1 MDLTQ
6 RRESRMGRSEML
18 KIALAMGLGL
28 PAAHAAEVELRL
40 QLPPPQLDGGML
52 LMNALK
58 GRRSAR
64 EFSRKPLPL
73 LETR

>member
-40 QLPPPQLDGGML
+40 
-52 LMNALK
+52 
-58 GRRSAR
+58 
-64 EFSRKPLPL
+64 E
-73 LETR
+73 